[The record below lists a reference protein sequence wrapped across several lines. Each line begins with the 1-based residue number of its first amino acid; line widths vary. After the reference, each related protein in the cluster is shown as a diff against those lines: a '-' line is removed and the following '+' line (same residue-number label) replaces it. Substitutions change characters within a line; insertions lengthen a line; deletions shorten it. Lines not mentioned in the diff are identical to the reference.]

1 MNSLNVVLQSAPSV
15 EVVIDRGIAGPT
27 GPTGSLGPTG
37 PANGPTG
44 PTGPT
49 GSNGANGATGPTG
62 SNGING
68 PTGPQGQGLAV
79 LGAVATV
86 GDLPTVGNT
95 QGDSWVVQ
103 STGIVYVWTPD
114 PA

>member
-1 MNSLNVVLQSAPSV
+1 MSAQTLILQSAPSIS
-15 EVVIDRGIAGPT
+15 VVIDRGIAGPT

-49 GSNGANGATGPTG
+49 GSNGANGAAGPTGPTGPTG
-62 SNGING
+62 S
-68 PTGPQGQGLAV
+68 QGQGLAV

-86 GDLPTVGNT
+86 GDLPTTGNT

>member
-1 MNSLNVVLQSAPSV
+1 MSAQTLILQSAPSIN
-15 EVVIDRGIAGPT
+15 VVIDRGIAGPT
-27 GPTGSLGPTG
+27 GPIGPLGPTG

-49 GSNGANGATGPTG
+49 GSNGANGATGPSG
-62 SNGING
+62 PSG